1 MASAALAAEL
11 SALKMGALSRRAV
24 EAGVDA
30 DALEAAQDE
39 GDRAAII
46 ALIVAREVD
55 PVEELRAELRTLKLG
70 ALSKRA
76 VAAGVEGDALE
87 AAQDDGDKAAIIE
100 LIAARTA
107 AIPEG
112 VPSEP
117 VNLHTVGLGAAAHA
131 NAIEPECEPGR
142 ALGRPPPA
150 KRAPP
155 QAVHRGLPSS
165 HRAFGSMRF
174 DGVVPAHAE
183 QLQAA
188 MRSEGADLEIINMTG
203 GGDIDRAVQEGIKA
217 CDAFIIFG
225 SAKYGEDTGNM
236 ACTYYESKFAWDQ
249 KKRIILIRMIP
260 FGQQYE
266 FDQAQF
272 LFGLNLLVLPW
283 MLGAPMPAELP
294 GQILEAMGL
303 AGGVAAAAAAAAP
316 CSPQPAVAAAPSIT
330 TVAELAAAARCTEPE
345 VLALAEGELT
355 ELLLELQVGLA
366 LRVGPRSRSGCE
378 CSALTA
384 PAPRCWLRRWASSA
398 ASASSRTCGP
408 SGRRR
413 RPRRGDGRKPRPRRP
428 GRCNWRRP
436 TTPTRE
442 ASASCWWCREQTRSW
457 PSPPASAWWR

>member
-100 LIAARTA
+100 LIVARTA

-112 VPSEP
+112 VPSD
-117 VNLHTVGLGAAAHA
+117 
-131 NAIEPECEPGR
+131 
-142 ALGRPPPA
+142 
-150 KRAPP
+150 
-155 QAVHRGLPSS
+155 AV
-165 HRAFGSMRF
+165 
-174 DGVVPAHAE
+174 
-183 QLQAA
+183 
-188 MRSEGADLEIINMTG
+188 
-203 GGDIDRAVQEGIKA
+203 
-217 CDAFIIFG
+217 
-225 SAKYGEDTGNM
+225 
-236 ACTYYESKFAWDQ
+236 
-249 KKRIILIRMIP
+249 
-260 FGQQYE
+260 
-266 FDQAQF
+266 
-272 LFGLNLLVLPW
+272 
-283 MLGAPMPAELP
+283 
-294 GQILEAMGL
+294 AMGL
-303 AGGVAAAAAAAAP
+303 AGGAAAAAAAP
-316 CSPQPAVAAAPSIT
+316 SSPQPAVAAAPSIT

-345 VLALAEGELT
+345 VLALADGELT

-366 LRVGPRSRSGCE
+366 LRIGPRSRSGCE

-384 PAPRCWLRRWASSA
+384 LTAPPPRCGLHRSASSA

-408 SGRRR
+408 AR
-413 RPRRGDGRKPRPRRP
+413 RRP
-428 GRCNWRRP
+428 GRRSWRRP

-442 ASASCWWCREQTRSW
+442 ASASCWRCRTQTRSW
-457 PSPPASAWWR
+457 PPPAASA